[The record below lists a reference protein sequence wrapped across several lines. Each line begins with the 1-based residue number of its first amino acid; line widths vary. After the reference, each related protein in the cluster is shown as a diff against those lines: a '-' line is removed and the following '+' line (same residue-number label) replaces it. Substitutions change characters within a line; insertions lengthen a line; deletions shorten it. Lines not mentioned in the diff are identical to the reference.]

1 MVPVFLAIFIPVKN
15 YFKVLTNDEMIVIP
29 DWIELLSFPFMQR
42 AIIGGILLGLLG
54 GLLGGF
60 VILRKLSMLGNTL
73 SHVALIPV
81 VISTLFQL
89 PTTLCL
95 IGFIIL
101 TGIAILYLTDQ
112 TDLGSDTI
120 LGIVVAG
127 SVALG
132 IMGFTLIEGY
142 RGNLLSILFGDILA
156 ISELDLIILTI
167 LLVITIVSLVWTLP
181 QQILLTFNPNL
192 AKVQGILVEP
202 YRYGFIILLSLMIAL
217 TIRSVGILLVNAF
230 LVIPSATAQLICD
243 EFIPFLIVAAS
254 LGAVSSVIGM
264 LISGIWNL
272 PSGPS
277 IVLVQ
282 LMTFTIMILFNRYRL
297 LRF

>member
-1 MVPVFLAIFIPVKN
+1 
-15 YFKVLTNDEMIVIP
+15 MIEP
-29 DWIELLSFPFMQR
+29 PEWIEILYFPFMQR
-42 AIIGGILLGLLG
+42 AILGGILLGLLG

-81 VISTLFQL
+81 VISALFQL

-95 IGFIIL
+95 IGFIVL
-101 TGIAILYLTDQ
+101 TGVVILYLIDRTN
-112 TDLGSDTI
+112 LSSDTI
-120 LGIVVAG
+120 LGIIVAG

-132 IMGFTLIEGY
+132 MIGFTFLQGY

-156 ISELDLIILTI
+156 ISNFDLF
-167 LLVITIVSLVWTLP
+167 LLGLLLIITIVSLSLTLP
-181 QQILLTFNPNL
+181 QQILLTFNFDL
-192 AKVQGILVEP
+192 AKSQGIAVEA

-217 TIRSVGILLVNAF
+217 TIRSVGVLLVNAF
-230 LVIPSATAQLICD
+230 LVIPAATAQLICD
-243 EFIPFLIVAAS
+243 EFIPFLTVAAS
-254 LGAVSSVIGM
+254 LGVMSSIIGM
-264 LISGIWNL
+264 LISGILNL

-282 LMTFTIMILFNRYRL
+282 LTAFIIVILFNRYRL
-297 LRF
+297 SIS

>member
-1 MVPVFLAIFIPVKN
+1 
-15 YFKVLTNDEMIVIP
+15 MIEYP

-42 AIIGGILLGLLG
+42 AILGGILLGLLG

-81 VISTLFQL
+81 VISALFQL

-95 IGFIIL
+95 IGFIVL
-101 TGIAILYLTDQ
+101 MGVVILYLIDKTR
-112 TDLGSDTI
+112 LGSDTI
-120 LGIVVAG
+120 LGIIVAG

-132 IMGFTLIEGY
+132 MIGFTFLQGY

-156 ISELDLIILTI
+156 IGNLDLILIAF
-167 LLVITIVSLVWTLP
+167 LLIITIVSLISTLP
-181 QQILLTFNPNL
+181 QQIMLTFNLDL
-192 AKVQGILVEP
+192 AKSKGIPVDF

-230 LVIPSATAQLICD
+230 LVIPAATAQLICNQ
-243 EFIPFLIVAAS
+243 FVPFLTVAA
-254 LGAVSSVIGM
+254 GCGVISSIIGM
-264 LISGIWNL
+264 LISGIWSL

-282 LMTFTIMILFNRYRL
+282 LTGFIIVILFNRFRL
-297 LRF
+297 SIS

>member
-1 MVPVFLAIFIPVKN
+1 
-15 YFKVLTNDEMIVIP
+15 MIESL

-42 AIIGGILLGLLG
+42 AILGGILLGLLG

-60 VILRKLSMLGNTL
+60 VVLRKLSMLGNTL

-81 VISTLFQL
+81 VISALFQW
-89 PTTLCL
+89 PMTLCL

-101 TGIAILYLTDQ
+101 TGVAILYLIDQ
-112 TDLGSDTI
+112 TNLGSDTI

-132 IMGFTLIEGY
+132 MIGFTLVQGY

-156 ISELDLIILTI
+156 ISNLDLIILSLLLIVTI
-167 LLVITIVSLVWTLP
+167 ISLAGTLP
-181 QQILLTFNPNL
+181 QQILLTFNPEL
-192 AKVQGILVEP
+192 AKVQGVLVEP

-230 LVIPSATAQLICD
+230 LVIPAATAQLICN
-243 EFIPFLIVAAS
+243 EFLPFLTVAAG
-254 LGAVSSVIGM
+254 LGAVSSVTGM
-264 LISGIWNL
+264 MISGIWNL

-282 LMTFTIMILFNRYRL
+282 LISFIVTIIFNRRHL
-297 LRF
+297 SLF